1 MGKLNSSHTVEKSAS
16 DVEGSCNDDGFMFL
30 LQVRLGGY
38 SVLVLNLGLQ
48 RRGDGWKIYYS
59 QAGQLKMQQ
68 TFLKALK

>member
-1 MGKLNSSHTVEKSAS
+1 MGRLNSSHTVEKSAS
-16 DVEGSCNDDGFMFL
+16 DVECTDGGFMFL

>member
-1 MGKLNSSHTVEKSAS
+1 MGRLYSSHTVEKSAS
-16 DVEGSCNDDGFMFL
+16 DVECTDDGFMFL
-30 LQVRLGGY
+30 LRRLGGY
-38 SVLVLNLGLQ
+38 SVLVMNLGLQ